1 MILDKQSYISELA
14 AQFKQIFILSKAGS
28 DNSVERY
35 RAQGF
40 IQAGELLQLCSRDD
54 VQHIMQQMHQHVF
67 GCSVEQRSNNNAN
80 KARRQKALNAGDY
93 DYFDEPAIN
102 RQK

>member
-1 MILDKQSYISELA
+1 MHKQMYLSELA
-14 AQFKQIFILSKAGS
+14 AQFKQIFTLSKAGN
-28 DNSVERY
+28 DNSIERY

-54 VQHIMQQMHQHVF
+54 VQHIMQQMHQDVF
-67 GCSVEQRSNNNAN
+67 GCSVEQRSNNNAS
-80 KARRQKALNAGDY
+80 KAQRQQALSTGDY

>member
-1 MILDKQSYISELA
+1 MDKHSYISELA
-14 AQFKQIFILSKAGS
+14 AQFKQIFILSKAGN
-28 DNSVERY
+28 DNSIERY

-40 IQAGELLQLCSRDD
+40 IQAGELLHLCSRDD
-54 VQHIMQQMHQHVF
+54 VQHIMQQMHQEVF
-67 GCSVEQRSNNNAN
+67 GCSVEQRSNNNAS
-80 KARRQKALNAGDY
+80 KARRQQALSTCNY